1 MAPQRRS
8 PAPRALLTTA
18 AIAVAL
24 AAADTYVVVLALT
37 DMMRGVGVG
46 IDSLQRATPIVSGF
60 LLGYVAVLPLVGRLA
75 DLVDRQRVLLACL
88 GVFVI
93 GSVVTALAVELPV
106 LVAGRVIQ
114 GIGGGGLVPATLAIV
129 AQLWPP
135 DRRGVPLGVVG
146 AVQELGSVLGP
157 VLGAL
162 VLVIADWRAIF
173 WLNAVLGLLLA
184 GAVLWV
190 GGGALPRPR
199 PHVVLL
205 AGLAATVG
213 ILALAAP
220 ESLAT
225 SVRWGVPFV
234 PFGDSTSRLATPI
247 GLVAGVLI
255 LAALLVGTH
264 GAWALLRR
272 ADLLGALLV
281 GGALGCIVLTF
292 AAAEPETE
300 VVGPLGYALLPVAV
314 LLSIAYAVHHRR
326 SSSPLVPRGLVRGRL
341 VWALVVSVLVG
352 VALVAVIVDVPLLAR
367 LVHTTDQTEAAL
379 VLVRFLIAVP
389 VGALAGGWAL
399 RLLGNGVVAAAGLA
413 LAAVGLAV
421 MTTWGRG
428 SLEQGSSTVVLA
440 AVGLGI
446 GLALAPVNDAALAG
460 ATHDAHGTASALVVV
475 ARMVGMVVG
484 IALLTAVGLHQ
495 YYIAVAALPDPTDTD
510 ALKDA
515 AVLQVAWAFRGAA
528 VAAALGALASLALG
542 VRRRAGEERSA
553 ILGL

>member
-1 MAPQRRS
+1 
-8 PAPRALLTTA
+8 
-18 AIAVAL
+18 
-24 AAADTYVVVLALT
+24 
-37 DMMRGVGVG
+37 MMRGVGVG

-114 GIGGGGLVPATLAIV
+114 GVGGGGLVPATLAIV

-205 AGLAATVG
+205 AGLAATV
-213 ILALAAP
+213 
-220 ESLAT
+220 
-225 SVRWGVPFV
+225 
-234 PFGDSTSRLATPI
+234 
-247 GLVAGVLI
+247 LI
-255 LAALLVGTH
+255 LAALLVGTR

-542 VRRRAGEERSA
+542 VRRRAGEERTA
-553 ILGL
+553 VLGL